1 MQPESRFDLDE
12 SKRLRNQVVFVVVCY
27 FGLGGFA
34 FVGATGTDAKR
45 WSRSLAPNLAADG
58 W

>member
-12 SKRLRNQVVFVVVCY
+12 SKRLRNQVVVVVVCY

-34 FVGATGTDAKR
+34 FVGA
-45 WSRSLAPNLAADG
+45 SHRSLAPNLAADG